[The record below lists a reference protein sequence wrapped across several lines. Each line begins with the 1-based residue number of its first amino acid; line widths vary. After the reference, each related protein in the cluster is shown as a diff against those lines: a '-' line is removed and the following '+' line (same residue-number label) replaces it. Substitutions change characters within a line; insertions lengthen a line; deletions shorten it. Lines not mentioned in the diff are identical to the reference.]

1 MIELTEVYLK
11 LNEETNRYECYSVM
25 DDKYRETL
33 TCGNSFI
40 YLPHDEDEEI
50 AGRIEYDSNYGYYW
64 VDRENFTRQKLF
76 TGMRGYI

>member
-1 MIELTEVYLK
+1 MTEVYLK
-11 LNEETNRYECYSVM
+11 FNQQTERYDCYNSLT
-25 DDKYRETL
+25 DEFEQTL
-33 TCGNSFI
+33 TSGNSFI